1 MDRTCNLGLKLRA
14 MKKYC
19 LGLLG
24 LVLIAAFGCG
34 PAENVKNDRPLTEED
49 KRYLKEMD
57 DKVADEE
64 KAGGG

>member
-1 MDRTCNLGLKLRA
+1 
-14 MKKYC
+14 MKKYR
-19 LGLLG
+19 LGMLG
-24 LVLIAAFGCG
+24 LVLLTAFGCG
-34 PAENVKNDRPLTEED
+34 PAENVKNDRPLSEED